1 MKVNP
6 KILIVDD
13 KVENLVALEKTLA
26 DLDVGFVRATS
37 GNDALAATLE
47 QEFALALVDVQMP
60 GMDGFETVEL
70 MRQDNKTR
78 HIPIIFISAIY
89 TEEYHKIKG
98 IETGAI
104 DFITK
109 PINTQIVRGKVR
121 IFLELHEYKRSLEEQ
136 NKIITASH
144 KELQIAL
151 DELGQM
157 HEELVKSQEQLVQS
171 QKLAAIGKLV
181 SGIAHEI
188 NNPLMAISG
197 NAQLLLEDAE
207 DEDTLESLEVIRSE
221 TQRATDIVKNLLVY
235 ARSHRSD
242 RSLVSINKVVEDTIK
257 LCSSKSSTDSIQITT
272 DFATDIPHVSIDM
285 QQIQQ
290 VFLNLINNATQA
302 LRNTQTEGTLF
313 IRTRKTSDKIIQIIF
328 EDNGPGISSEIID
341 RVFEPFF
348 TTKEIGEGTGLG
360 LSICYGIIQSH
371 NGKIY
376 AESTE
381 SNGAAFT
388 VELPIID
395 DASNNQSDIAIL
407 EPAGATQDTQG

>member
-1 MKVNP
+1 MKVKP

-13 KVENLVALEKTLA
+13 KGENLVALEKTLA
-26 DLDVGFVRATS
+26 DLNVDFVRATS
-37 GNDALAATLE
+37 GNDALAVTLE

-70 MRQDNKTR
+70 MRQDKKTR

-109 PINTQIVRGKVR
+109 PINPKIVLGKVR

-151 DELGQM
+151 DELGLM

-171 QKLAAIGKLV
+171 QKLAAIGQLV

-207 DEDTLESLEVIRSE
+207 DEDTLESLEVIRCE
-221 TQRATDIVKNLLVY
+221 TQRATDIVQNLLAF
-235 ARSHRSD
+235 ARSHKSD
-242 RSLVSINKVVEDTIK
+242 RDLVSINEVVENAVK
-257 LCSSKSSTDSIQITT
+257 LCSNKSKIDNIQIVY
-272 DFATDIPHVSIDM
+272 DFTSDMPNINIDSL
-285 QQIQQ
+285 QIQQ
-290 VFLNLINNATQA
+290 VFLNLINNAIQA
-302 LRNTQTEGTLF
+302 MTKTKDSGKLI
-313 IRTRKTSDKIIQIIF
+313 IRTQQPSEETVQISF
-328 EDNGPGISSEIID
+328 EDDGPGIPAENID

-348 TTKEIGEGTGLG
+348 TTKDIGEGTGLG

-381 SNGAAFT
+381 SNGATFNI
-388 VELPIID
+388 ELPIID
-395 DASNNQSDIAIL
+395 DTSNNQSDIAVL

>member
-1 MKVNP
+1 MKVKP

-26 DLDVGFVRATS
+26 DLNVDFVRATS
-37 GNDALAATLE
+37 GNDALAETLE

-70 MRQDNKTR
+70 MRQDKKTR

-109 PINTQIVRGKVR
+109 PINTKIVQGKVR
-121 IFLELHEYKRSLEEQ
+121 IFLELYEYKRSLEEQ
-136 NKIITASH
+136 NKIITSSH

-151 DELGQM
+151 DELGLM

-197 NAQLLLEDAE
+197 NTQLLLEDAE
-207 DEDTLESLEVIRSE
+207 DEDMLESLEVIRSE
-221 TQRATDIVKNLLVY
+221 TQRATDIVQSLLAF
-235 ARSHRSD
+235 ARSHKAD
-242 RSLVSINKVVEDTIK
+242 RVLVSINEVVENAVK
-257 LCSSKSSTDSIQITT
+257 LCSNKSNIDNIQIVY
-272 DFATDIPHVSIDM
+272 DFTSDMPNINIDTL
-285 QQIQQ
+285 QIQQ
-290 VFLNLINNATQA
+290 VFLNLINNAIQAMTKVKDSGKLIIHTQQPSEE
-302 LRNTQTEGTLF
+302 TV
-313 IRTRKTSDKIIQIIF
+313 QISF
-328 EDNGPGISSEIID
+328 EDDGPGISAENID

-371 NGKIY
+371 EGKIY

-381 SNGAAFT
+381 SNGATFNI
-388 VELPIID
+388 ELPIID

-407 EPAGATQDTQG
+407 EPAGATQDT

>member
-1 MKVNP
+1 MKVKP

-13 KVENLVALEKTLA
+13 KGENLVALEKTLA
-26 DLDVGFVRATS
+26 DLNVDFVRATS
-37 GNDALAATLE
+37 GNDALAVTLE

-70 MRQDNKTR
+70 MRQDKKTR

-109 PINTQIVRGKVR
+109 PINPKIVLGKVR
-121 IFLELHEYKRSLEEQ
+121 IFLELHEYKKSLEEQ

-151 DELGQM
+151 DELGLM

-207 DEDTLESLEVIRSE
+207 DEDTLESLEVIRCE
-221 TQRATDIVKNLLVY
+221 TQRATDIVQNLLAF
-235 ARSHRSD
+235 ARSHKSD
-242 RSLVSINKVVEDTIK
+242 RDLVSINEVVENAVK
-257 LCSSKSSTDSIQITT
+257 LCSNKSKIDNIQIVY
-272 DFATDIPHVSIDM
+272 DFTSDMPNINIDSL
-285 QQIQQ
+285 QIQQ
-290 VFLNLINNATQA
+290 VFLNLINNAIQA
-302 LRNTQTEGTLF
+302 MTKTKDSGKLI
-313 IRTRKTSDKIIQIIF
+313 IRTQQPSEETVQISF
-328 EDNGPGISSEIID
+328 EDDGPGISAENID

-348 TTKEIGEGTGLG
+348 TTKDIGEGTGLG

-371 NGKIY
+371 EGKIY

-381 SNGAAFT
+381 SNGATFNI
-388 VELPIID
+388 ELPIID
-395 DASNNQSDIAIL
+395 DTSNNQSDIAVL